1 LGKYLLGGIMTQEN
15 KELLLRDLCSR
26 LPIINES
33 PNMEDIKKFRKAT
46 CNGMMNS
53 KAILQRF
60 NTLEEALDKYKEL
73 GGIVYNK
80 LKRN

>member
-1 LGKYLLGGIMTQEN
+1 MIIN
-15 KELLLRDLCSR
+15 KVSIEIIKT

-33 PNMEDIKKFRKAT
+33 PDIEDVKKFRKAT

-60 NTLEEALDKYKEL
+60 NTLEEALDTYKEL

>member
-1 LGKYLLGGIMTQEN
+1 MTQES

-26 LPIINES
+26 LPIINEN
-33 PNMEDIKKFRKAT
+33 PDIEDIKKFRKVT
-46 CNGMMNS
+46 CNGMMDS

-60 NTLEEALDKYKEL
+60 NTLEEALNTYKEL
-73 GGIVYNK
+73 GGIVYKN

>member
-1 LGKYLLGGIMTQEN
+1 MTQEDRV
-15 KELLLRDLCSR
+15 LLRDLYGR

-33 PNMEDIKKFRKAT
+33 PNIEDIKKFRKAT
-46 CNGMMNS
+46 CNGMMDS

-60 NTLEEALDKYKEL
+60 NTLEEALDTYEEL
-73 GGIVYNK
+73 GGVVYNK

>member
-1 LGKYLLGGIMTQEN
+1 MTQES

-26 LPIINES
+26 LLIINEN
-33 PNMEDIKKFRKAT
+33 PDIEDIKKFRKVT
-46 CNGMMNS
+46 CNGMMDS

-60 NTLEEALDKYKEL
+60 NTLEEALNTYKEL

-80 LKRN
+80 LKKKLI

>member
-1 LGKYLLGGIMTQEN
+1 
-15 KELLLRDLCSR
+15 
-26 LPIINES
+26 
-33 PNMEDIKKFRKAT
+33 
-46 CNGMMNS
+46 MNS

>member
-1 LGKYLLGGIMTQEN
+1 MLIN
-15 KELLLRDLCSR
+15 KVSTEITKT

-33 PNMEDIKKFRKAT
+33 PDIEYVKKFRKAT

-73 GGIVYNK
+73 GGIVYKN

>member
-1 LGKYLLGGIMTQEN
+1 MTQES

-26 LPIINES
+26 LLIINEN
-33 PNMEDIKKFRKAT
+33 PDIEEIKKFRKVT
-46 CNGMMNS
+46 CNGMMDS

-60 NTLEEALDKYKEL
+60 NTLEEALNTYKEL

-80 LKRN
+80 LKKKLI